1 VPWNNGNEML
11 EVSIPA
17 SIEYLPL
24 VDTVCQAFCLWA
36 GIARETADEIA
47 MAAVEGATNAVV
59 HGNKCRRSKKVRIFF
74 EKTRCEIIVSVA
86 DEGEGFD
93 PDNIPD
99 PTEESNLLKE
109 SGRGIFIMR
118 QFMDRV
124 EFERPEGGGTLV
136 RMAKTIP
143 CENGGRILC
152 VDYGHKRL
160 GLALSDEMC
169 LTAQPLGKIEE
180 EDEEGQIKA
189 VAKAAEENKVSEIV
203 VGLPLTMK
211 GDVSTSAS
219 RVIAFARELNKRLCI
234 PIVTWDERLS
244 TKESEQI
251 LIRSGMRRAD
261 RKGVVDSVAAAVIL
275 QSYLDARSKK

>member
-1 VPWNNGNEML
+1 ML
-11 EVSIPA
+11 EVSIPG

-24 VDTVCQAFCLWA
+24 VDTVCQAFCGWA
-36 GIARETADEIA
+36 GIEREIADQIA

-59 HGNKCRRSKKVRIFF
+59 HGNKCQRSKKVRVFF
-74 EKTRCEIIVSVA
+74 EKTRREIVVSVM

-93 PDNIPD
+93 PDRVPD
-99 PTEESNLLKE
+99 PTDDANLMKE

-124 EFERPEGGGTLV
+124 EFEQPEGGGTLV
-136 RMAKTIP
+136 RMAKEIDFGG
-143 CENGGRILC
+143 GGRILC
-152 VDYGHKRL
+152 VDYGHKRM
-160 GLALSDEMC
+160 GLALSDEMGV
-169 LTAQPLGKIEE
+169 TAQPLGKIEE
-180 EDEEGQIKA
+180 ETEEDQLKA
-189 VAKAAEENKVSEIV
+189 VEKIATENQVSEIV

-211 GDVSTSAS
+211 GHVSRSAS
-219 RVIAFARELNKRLCI
+219 RVIAFARELNRHLCI

-251 LIRSGMRRAD
+251 LIQAGMTRSK

>member
-1 VPWNNGNEML
+1 ML
-11 EVSIPA
+11 DVSIPA

-24 VDTVCQAFCLWA
+24 VDTVCQAFCGWA
-36 GIARETADEIA
+36 GIDSETADQIA

-59 HGNKCRRSKKVRIFF
+59 HGSKCQRSKKVRVVF
-74 EKTRCEIIVSVA
+74 EKTRREIIVSVV

-93 PDNIPD
+93 PEGVPD
-99 PTEESNLLKE
+99 PTDENNLLRE

-118 QFMDRV
+118 QVMDSV
-124 EFERPEGGGTLV
+124 EFEQPAAGGTLV
-136 RMAKTIP
+136 RMAKNT
-143 CENGGRILC
+143 GSGDRGRILC

-169 LTAQPLGKIEE
+169 ITAQPLGKIDE

-189 VAKAAEENKVSEIV
+189 VAKAAEENEVSEIV
-203 VGLPLTMK
+203 VGLPLTLK
-211 GDVSTSAS
+211 GNVARSAS

-244 TKESEQI
+244 TKQSEQI
-251 LIRSGMRRAD
+251 LVQSGMRRAK

>member
-1 VPWNNGNEML
+1 ML

-24 VDTVCQAFCLWA
+24 VDTVCQAFCGWA
-36 GIARETADEIA
+36 GIEAETADQIA
-47 MAAVEGATNAVV
+47 MAAVEAATNAAV
-59 HGNKCRRSKKVRIFF
+59 HGNKCLRSKKVRVLF
-74 EKTRCEIIVSVA
+74 EKTRREIIVTVM

-93 PDNIPD
+93 PDQVPD
-99 PTEESNLLKE
+99 PTDENNLLRE

-124 EFERPEGGGTLV
+124 EFEESENGGTLV
-136 RMAKTIP
+136 RMAKSTGSG
-143 CENGGRILC
+143 EGGRILC
-152 VDYGHKRL
+152 VDYGHKRM
-160 GLALSDEMC
+160 GLALSDEMG
-169 LTAQPLGKIEE
+169 LTARPLGKIEE
-180 EDEEGQIKA
+180 EDAENQIKA
-189 VAKAAEENKVSEIV
+189 VEKVAAENEVTEIV

-211 GDVSTSAS
+211 GNVSRSAS

-251 LIRSGMRRAD
+251 LIQSGMTRAK
-261 RKGVVDSVAAAVIL
+261 RKGVVDSVAASVIL
-275 QSYLDARSKK
+275 QSYLDVRSKK